1 MRTWSS
7 GAFRRF
13 QNRKLSSSSSS
24 SAAAVRQMPTAATA
38 QYTGGAPYTRPAVLA
53 ERMAAAGRIPVQT
66 GLQSMP
72 GLQAAT
78 QTQVESRLVTSRQL
92 YDPETN
98 LQLYTRGGD
107 FEEWVLELG
116 AKSRNQLC
124 ARVHLGKT
132 EKAELVES
140 ARRHR
145 HCKSQRRYAGKIK
158 VLRSV
163 SPPTQG
169 CPALEPRLNMVG
181 LQDTEVLPQLPQHYP
196 RATGVLP

>member
-1 MRTWSS
+1 MLILGTTPYR
-7 GAFRRF
+7 AM
-13 QNRKLSSSSSS
+13 S
-24 SAAAVRQMPTAATA
+24 SATSTARVVKSIIKPPGNPLQMRGWCASSHT
-38 QYTGGAPYTRPAVLA
+38 YTRPAVLA
-53 ERMAAAGRIPVQT
+53 ERMAAAGSIPVQT

-98 LQLYTRGGD
+98 QQIYTRGGD
-107 FEEWVLELG
+107 FKEWVLELG

-140 ARRHR
+140 ARRHK
-145 HCKSQRRYAGKIK
+145 HCNSQRRYASKMKSVKISK
-158 VLRSV
+158 WTHGLR
-163 SPPTQG
+163 
-169 CPALEPRLNMVG
+169 
-181 LQDTEVLPQLPQHYP
+181 
-196 RATGVLP
+196 GVDIY